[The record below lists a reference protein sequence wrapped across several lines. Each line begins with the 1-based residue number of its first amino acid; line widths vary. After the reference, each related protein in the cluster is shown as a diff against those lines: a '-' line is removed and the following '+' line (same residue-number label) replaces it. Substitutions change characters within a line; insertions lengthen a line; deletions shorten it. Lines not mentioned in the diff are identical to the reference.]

1 MSLKDLRLLV
11 LSGPSG
17 TGKSTAIK
25 ALEDVGFFCVDNL
38 PVTLLPKFMEVL
50 SQSGEITKVAVV
62 VDVREG
68 EFLKAFSG
76 VFAGLKRDGHRV
88 ELLYLEAADDSLVR
102 RFSETRRRH
111 PLLSADGPLEGIT
124 KERELL
130 SEIKSLADRVVD
142 TTGFNVHQLR
152 EQIKGFYSV
161 AAAREK
167 MAVNVVSF
175 GYRYGIPA
183 DADLVIDIR
192 FLPNPYF
199 IEELRALDGDSVEIR
214 GFVLGRPETAEF
226 LERFKTF
233 LDYLMPM
240 YWKEGKAYLTIAV
253 GCTGGRHR
261 SVVIVDEVSSM
272 ITSPMVTVKK
282 KHRDVQK
289 P

>member
-1 MSLKDLRLLV
+1 MKDIRLV
-11 LSGPSG
+11 VVSGPSG

-76 VFAGLKRDGHRV
+76 VFAGIKKDGYRV
-88 ELLYLEAADDSLVR
+88 ELLYLEAADESLIR

-111 PLLSADGPLEGIT
+111 PLAGADGPLEGISR
-124 KERELL
+124 ERDLL

-152 EQIKGFYSV
+152 EQIKEFYSGPS
-161 AAAREK
+161 AREK
-167 MAVNVVSF
+167 MTVNVVSF

-183 DADLVIDIR
+183 DADIVMDIR

-199 IEELRALDGDSVEIR
+199 VEGLRALDGDTAAVR
-214 GFVLGRPETAEF
+214 AFVLDRPETTEF
-226 LERFKTF
+226 LGRFKAF

-240 YWKEGKAYLTIAV
+240 YWKEGKAYLTIAI

-261 SVVIVDEVSSM
+261 SVVIVDEVGSM
-272 ITSPMVTVKK
+272 ITSPMAIVKI
-282 KHRDVQK
+282 KHRDRQK